1 MLAEVLYTVGV
12 VDGAVG
18 LHHVL
23 GTHAVLH
30 HHQRLAVT
38 VVQLDQAVAQAL
50 GVDLP
55 APVGGGQIRVLDTQH
70 GVARGTLCVRVH
82 RLGHGHIVAAGNKVH
97 TACLQGGGILG
108 QHFHMDALALEHLED
123 QAGVLAPDMHIGI
136 EQVFQ
141 ILCLSSQLIIGCAG
155 AGIGGELGQ
164 HAAHLAAGDDLVA
177 VLYYHS
183 AGHQL
188 VVQGLIAGL
197 QHLILGHAAGD
208 DAGGG
213 ERVTDHAVHLVE
225 GEPVLDLIL
234 VALKARMAELCKAV
248 DHAAIHPAIVLG
260 GQCQRHFVVA
270 QRDQRLDAVL
280 VHLSEQVAVELQA
293 LFVRLGFLAGGE
305 DASPCNGNAQHGKA
319 HLGKQ
324 LQVFF
329 VMMVE
334 VDAAALGII
343 GIIRVGH
350 GGSNVCVVHGN
361 MGLVILH
368 VGVGLVGGNIGHA
381 GAFAIHVPCALYLV
395 RGNSAAPE
403 KAFGETHLFASS
415 FSSAAPGT
423 TAPSA
428 TVLMVNSSALVTTMG
443 VVTS

>member
-1 MLAEVLYTVGV
+1 MLAEVLHTVGV

-38 VVQLDQAVAQAL
+38 VIQLDQAVAQTL

-70 GVARGTLCVRVH
+70 GVAGGTLCVRVH

-108 QHFHMDALALEHLED
+108 QHFHVDALALEHLED

-141 ILCLSSQLIIGCAG
+141 ILCLRSQLIVGCTG
-155 AGIGGELGQ
+155 AGVGRELGE

-177 VLYYHS
+177 VLYHHG

-188 VVQGLIAGL
+188 VMQSLIAGL
-197 QHLILGHAAGD
+197 QHLILGHTAGD

-213 ERVTDHAVHLVE
+213 EGVADDAVHLVE

-234 VALKARMAELCKAV
+234 VALKAHMAELCKAI
-248 DHAAIHPAIVLG
+248 DDAAVHPAVVLG
-260 GQCQRHFVVA
+260 SQCQRHFVVA
-270 QRDQRLDAVL
+270 QRDQRLNAVL
-280 VHLSEQVAVELQA
+280 VHLGKEVAVELQA
-293 LFVRLGFLAGGE
+293 LLVGLGFLASGE
-305 DASPCNGNAQHGKA
+305 DPGPCDGDAQHGKA

-324 LQVFF
+324 GKIFF
-329 VMMVE
+329 IMMIE

-368 VGVGLVGGNIGHA
+368 VRIGLIGGNVRHA
-381 GAFAIHVPCALYLV
+381 GALAVHIPCAFYLV
-395 RGNSAAPE
+395 RSNSAAPE
-403 KAFGETHLFASS
+403 KAFGETHFTASS

-423 TAPSA
+423 TMPSA

>member
-1 MLAEVLYTVGV
+1 M
-12 VDGAVG
+12 
-18 LHHVL
+18 
-23 GTHAVLH
+23 
-30 HHQRLAVT
+30 
-38 VVQLDQAVAQAL
+38 
-50 GVDLP
+50 
-55 APVGGGQIRVLDTQH
+55 
-70 GVARGTLCVRVH
+70 
-82 RLGHGHIVAAGNKVH
+82 
-97 TACLQGGGILG
+97 
-108 QHFHMDALALEHLED
+108 
-123 QAGVLAPDMHIGI
+123 
-136 EQVFQ
+136 
-141 ILCLSSQLIIGCAG
+141 
-155 AGIGGELGQ
+155 
-164 HAAHLAAGDDLVA
+164 A

-293 LFVRLGFLAGGE
+293 LFVRLCFLAGGE
-305 DASPCNGNAQHGKA
+305 DAGPCNGNAQHGKA